1 MSVEFRAIVNMD
13 IGNDRE
19 LIVSHRS
26 DGDYSVAQRALLHG
40 SKGDRVLMLRGA
52 LTVSMGGLKNATMAL
67 LIALIDEGE
76 DVDEVLAEARLQLG
90 PATEAASG

>member
-1 MSVEFRAIVNMD
+1 MSVECRPIVKMD
-13 IGNDRE
+13 IGNERE

-52 LTVSMGGLKNATMAL
+52 LTVSMSGLKNATMAL

-76 DVDEVLAEARLQLG
+76 DVEEVLEEARLQLDS
-90 PATEAASG
+90 ARADASS